1 MMSIGFNRR
10 AILNINGVDYHF
22 VIVRIGKGETIDLL
36 KNVGLRENSGSL
48 CNIKK
53 LIACNTKIITFA
65 DTESEKRKF
74 HHLKNQ
80 ININNAG
87 NDKTLISKKVFR
99 YIYGHKDDRKS
110 KPFCI
115 ISFQNWVDIQKFLM
129 KLKANVSFDKIR
141 CVVWKI

>member
-10 AILNINGVDYHF
+10 AMLNINGVDYHF

-53 LIACNTKIITFA
+53 LIACNIKIITFA

-99 YIYGHKDDRKS
+99 YIYGQKDDRKS

-115 ISFQNWVDIQKFLM
+115 ISFQN
-129 KLKANVSFDKIR
+129 
-141 CVVWKI
+141 